1 MSADDSVTSRIAIFG
16 HPLHPMLVVFPIAFL
31 TTLPLA
37 DLVFW
42 WTGDG
47 FWARLACWLAVGG
60 FAGGALAAVAG
71 LLDFMLVR
79 RARDHLVGWTH
90 MLTAV
95 MALAMAAANA
105 QLRWDDPAGGVLP
118 WGLVLSVTTAMMI
131 GIAGWMGGTLTFG
144 HGIGTYQPEEPPADA
159 QPPGSDSTAGLPA
172 ASAAMASSKGSG
184 SQASARSSMRRDG
197 CGDDA
202 APNRRCPK

>member
-1 MSADDSVTSRIAIFG
+1 MSADDPVTSRIAIFK

-31 TTLPLA
+31 TMLPLA

-42 WTGDG
+42 WTGDD
-47 FWARLACWLAVGG
+47 FWARLAFWLAVGG

-95 MALAMAAANA
+95 MGLAMAAANA
-105 QLRWDDPAGGVLP
+105 QLRWDDPAGGALP
-118 WGLVLSVTTAMMI
+118 WGLVLSAVTALMI
-131 GIAGWMGGTLTFG
+131 AIAGWMGGTLTFA
-144 HGIGTYQPEEPPADA
+144 HGIGTYVPEASKAANVRE
-159 QPPGSDSTAGLPA
+159 SPA
-172 ASAAMASSKGSG
+172 AAKTLEHAELRGAS
-184 SQASARSSMRRDG
+184 R
-197 CGDDA
+197 A
-202 APNRRCPK
+202 APGDAGP